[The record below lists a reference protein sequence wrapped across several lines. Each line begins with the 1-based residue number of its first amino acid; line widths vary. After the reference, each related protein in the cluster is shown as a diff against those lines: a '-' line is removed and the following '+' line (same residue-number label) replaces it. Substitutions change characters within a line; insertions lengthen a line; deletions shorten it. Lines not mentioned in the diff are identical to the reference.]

1 MNKLFT
7 AYGKLTR
14 KEIKAINDAAGK
26 DIFAEIDAD
35 KTNYKTYFEMRTISR
50 KSLDDFLSDFNA
62 DDIIGFAT
70 NNFYEMYVEYCE
82 LNDVEPISNIEF
94 SKYVKSE
101 FNINIISKKING
113 VCRRVF
119 VR

>member
-1 MNKLFT
+1 MNELFT

-14 KEIKAINDAAGK
+14 NEIKAINDAAGK
-26 DIFAEIDAD
+26 DIFAEIDVD
-35 KTNYKTYFEMRTISR
+35 KTECKTYFELRTISR

-62 DDIIGFAT
+62 DQIVGLVT
-70 NNFYEMYVEYCE
+70 NNFYSMYLEYCE
-82 LNDVEPISNIEF
+82 TNEAEPISNIEF

>member
-1 MNKLFT
+1 MNELFT

-35 KTNYKTYFEMRTISR
+35 KTECKTYFELRTISR
-50 KSLDDFLSDFNA
+50 KSLDDFLSDFKT

-70 NNFYEMYVEYCE
+70 NNFYDMYIEYCE
-82 LNDVEPISNIEF
+82 INDVEPISNIEF